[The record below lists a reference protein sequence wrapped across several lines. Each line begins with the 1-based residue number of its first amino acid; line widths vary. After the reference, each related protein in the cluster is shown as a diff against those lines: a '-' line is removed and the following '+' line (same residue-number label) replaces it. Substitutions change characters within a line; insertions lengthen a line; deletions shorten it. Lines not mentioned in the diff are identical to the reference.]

1 MSGNLS
7 QREGETIDRILAGRL
22 RIVQKERGYRFSIDA
37 LLLAHFVTLQAGD
50 ELIELGTGS
59 GIVAL
64 ILAQHPGL
72 TRVLGIEIQKQLVEI
87 ARTNV
92 FLNGLTDR
100 VEIRQADVRFP
111 ESLCPPQAFSVAAFN
126 PPYRRMRSG
135 RLNPDAEKAAAR
147 HEVFGT
153 VENFIGAA
161 AYALR
166 PGGRMFA
173 IYPATRMVELIA
185 RMRSSRIEPRRLRLV
200 HSRTGAPAVFVLA
213 EGAKGGGEG
222 LNILPPLFIY
232 ESEREYT
239 AEMKNIFSD
248 LAAFE
253 LPGAG

>member
-1 MSGNLS
+1 MSGNFL
-7 QREGETIDRILAGRL
+7 QREGEKIDRILAGRL
-22 RIVQKERGYRFSIDA
+22 RIIQKERGYRFSIDA
-37 LLLAHFVTLQAGD
+37 LLLAHFVNLNAGD
-50 ELIELGTGS
+50 DLIELGTGS

-72 TRVLGIEIQKQLVEI
+72 GRVLGIEIQEQLVAI
-87 ARTNV
+87 ARSNV
-92 FLNGLTDR
+92 SLNGLTDR

-111 ESLCPPQAFSVAAFN
+111 ESLCRPQAFSVAVFN

-153 VENFIGAA
+153 VKDFIAAA

-185 RMRSSRIEPRRLRLV
+185 RMRSFRIEPRRLRLV
-200 HSRTGAPAVFVLA
+200 YSRTGVAAVFVLV
-213 EGAKGGGEG
+213 EGTKGGGES
-222 LNILPPLFIY
+222 LDVLPPLLIY
-232 ESEREYT
+232 EAKGEYT
-239 AEMKNIFSD
+239 AAMNDIFKD

-253 LPGAG
+253 SPGAG